1 MSLNF
6 ECAFFQLGNLLF
18 LLVLPCPKRSI
29 CQIEGK
35 VNRKS
40 RLLHQQGVNYLN
52 ARIVIG
58 THHCTLLIF
67 YLPTS
72 SSIQQ
77 STLSEK
83 LILLQC
89 FKKKVKPKPQ
99 KGLRLQHY
107 LHMLI
112 QDMKN
117 VFRQQ
122 VMYNPNQQMLQILF
136 LVTFIIVNDRSK
148 RHTQSLGQVATA
160 QRWSTQLE
168 VRT

>member
-1 MSLNF
+1 MHRYILTYIICILFLKRAYMSLNF
-6 ECAFFQLGNLLF
+6 ECAFFQLGNLLL

-72 SSIQQ
+72 
-77 STLSEK
+77 
-83 LILLQC
+83 
-89 FKKKVKPKPQ
+89 PKPQ

-117 VFRQQ
+117 VFRSQ

-160 QRWSTQLE
+160 QRWSTQVE